1 VTTYPFTDCDDTHD
15 AAAQAV
21 EALEGRLA
29 GLDLRLTDRDALRDL
44 LAAALRLAMVEEVA
58 YRQAL
63 ETDPTALAFALG
75 QQLDHLA
82 ELELEGEE
90 VSARDVVMLEGR
102 LEAALAAEAALHP
115 TRDGERF

>member
-1 VTTYPFTDCDDTHD
+1 MGLPFHRCDDVHD

-21 EALEGRLA
+21 EAIEGRLA
-29 GLDLRLTDRDALRDL
+29 GLDLRLTDRDALREAIAGAL
-44 LAAALRLAMVEEVA
+44 ELATVEEVA

-90 VSARDVVMLEGR
+90 VSARDVVMLEAR
-102 LEAALAAEAALHP
+102 LEAALAAEATL
-115 TRDGERF
+115 DVGEGF